1 MDGGPPSASARL
13 TLDREAWAQRSRRM
27 ECCEPAASASIGQEG
42 VIIRRHHHHRHYT
55 PPPTAALLANP
66 ALPVIDYQAVPP
78 RTPGL
83 LRAQQPP
90 TPTDTES
97 LTHQRLPIPCLHRPT
112 TAQFRYCSLCPQ
124 YPQGAWP
131 GDRRTDLQQQPTT
144 TVFHPHALP
153 ALMTSPQTPSPQWLA
168 RAR

>member
-13 TLDREAWAQRSRRM
+13 THDREAWAQRSRRM
-27 ECCEPAASASIGQEG
+27 ECCEPAASASIGQDG

-83 LRAQQPP
+83 FARNNHLPP
-90 TPTDTES
+90 RTLSRSLINDCQSLASTGPRRHNLGTAPSAPNTPKVRGLVIVERTCNNNPPPPYS
-97 LTHQRLPIPCLHRPT
+97 IP
-112 TAQFRYCSLCPQ
+112 
-124 YPQGAWP
+124 
-131 GDRRTDLQQQPTT
+131 
-144 TVFHPHALP
+144 
-153 ALMTSPQTPSPQWLA
+153 MPSPP
-168 RAR
+168 